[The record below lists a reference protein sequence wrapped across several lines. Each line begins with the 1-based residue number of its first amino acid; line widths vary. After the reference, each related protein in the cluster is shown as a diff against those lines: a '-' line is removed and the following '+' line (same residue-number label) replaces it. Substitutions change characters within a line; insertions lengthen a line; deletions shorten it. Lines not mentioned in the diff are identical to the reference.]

1 MIAKV
6 FHVLRWTK
14 RELERAVA
22 ALLEDGTV
30 LEVEIEGL
38 KGMRLVSARTLH

>member
-1 MIAKV
+1 M

-22 ALLEDGTV
+22 VLLEDGTV
-30 LEVEIEGL
+30 LEMEIEGL
-38 KGMRLVSARTLH
+38 KGMQLVSVQTLH